1 MLSEHELSVYNDGP
15 PMTDDRISKL
25 FKAYEKGSDG
35 QFGLGLAIVHKVVT
49 SYGFVPSA
57 FNVDRGVIFKITQ
70 KRTRKSNKK

>member
-1 MLSEHELSVYNDGP
+1 M
-15 PMTDDRISKL
+15 SKL

-49 SYGFVPSA
+49 AYGFVPAA

-70 KRTRKSNKK
+70 KRTKKVSKK